1 MQILSMFVGLV
12 IKEVIL
18 APREEGFDL
27 NVLQALIDPLAT
39 MGIGRACPATHDCQD
54 ILKAA
59 SRFLDCRTC
68 RTVSK
73 QSDYGLTCS

>member
-27 NVLQALIDPLAT
+27 HFLQALIDPLAT
-39 MGIGRACPATHDCQD
+39 MGIGRVCLATQ
-54 ILKAA
+54 
-59 SRFLDCRTC
+59 DCREEN
-68 RTVSK
+68 RHAI
-73 QSDYGLTCS
+73 DRDI